1 MKIETKFKVGDTV
14 YFMSDNV
21 LNKGV
26 IQNIIINVRGFNL
39 ESFSYLIS
47 ERYEVKFLNDCH
59 EEVLDKIEVDYLF
72 NDTKELFDKL
82 ILDFENSEKK
92 NE

>member
-14 YFMSDNV
+14 YFISDNV

-26 IQNIIINVRGFNL
+26 INEILINVRDGIL
-39 ESFSYLIS
+39 
-47 ERYEVKFLNDCH
+47 ERYEVKYLNYCY
-59 EEVLDKIEVDYLF
+59 EEVKEDIEVDFLF
-72 NDTKELFDKL
+72 NNTKELFDKL
-82 ILDFENSEKK
+82 ILDFENSEKG

>member
-14 YFMSDNV
+14 YFISDNV
-21 LNKGV
+21 LKKGV
-26 IQNIIINVRGFNL
+26 INEILINVRGVVL
-39 ESFSYLIS
+39 EK
-47 ERYEVKFLNDCH
+47 YEVKYLNDCY
-59 EEVLDKIEVDYLF
+59 EEVSDFIVVDFLF
-72 NDTKELFDKL
+72 NNTKELFDKL